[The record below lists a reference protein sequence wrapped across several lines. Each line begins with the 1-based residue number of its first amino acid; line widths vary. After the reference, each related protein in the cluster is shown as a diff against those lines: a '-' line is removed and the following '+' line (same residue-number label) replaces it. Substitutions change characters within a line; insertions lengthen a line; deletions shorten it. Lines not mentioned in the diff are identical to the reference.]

1 VFSLIILLFR
11 NAFLGS
17 KKAPNDLTLGSAIGW
32 TLTFCQ
38 LQLTRSKHNSTPF
51 SRKLAVFLRSTNK
64 ICKGEIWS
72 GLHYST
78 TYLSFDNDNLLVGCA
93 NVYAN
98 YFLPRRAS
106 SSSRSMCLL
115 CDGTPTRI
123 NSSI

>member
-1 VFSLIILLFR
+1 L
-11 NAFLGS
+11 AFQ
-17 KKAPNDLTLGSAIGW
+17 KLT
-32 TLTFCQ
+32 
-38 LQLTRSKHNSTPF
+38 
-51 SRKLAVFLRSTNK
+51 VY
-64 ICKGEIWS
+64 EWS

-115 CDGTPTRI
+115 CHGTPTRI